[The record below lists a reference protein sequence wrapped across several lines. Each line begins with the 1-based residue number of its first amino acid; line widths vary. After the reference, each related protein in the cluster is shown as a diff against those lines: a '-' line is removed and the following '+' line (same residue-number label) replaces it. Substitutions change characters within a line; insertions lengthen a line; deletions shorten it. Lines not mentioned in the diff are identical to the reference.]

1 MKKFKIN
8 IPLDYVQG
16 YLRYGHGEILVEA
29 ESEEEI
35 REKIKNKEI
44 ALYDFEVVVDE
55 YEVDDYE
62 IGSLED
68 IEIMEA
74 N

>member
-44 ALYDFEVVVDE
+44 ALYDFEVIVDE

>member
-16 YLRYGHGEILVEA
+16 HLRYGHGEILVEA

-44 ALYDFEVVVDE
+44 DLYDFGLIVDD
-55 YEVDDYE
+55 YEVDDYG

-68 IEIMEA
+68 IEIMEV

>member
-16 YLRYGHGEILVEA
+16 HLRNGHGEILVEA

-44 ALYDFEVVVDE
+44 DLYDFGLIVDD
-55 YEVDDYE
+55 YEVDDYG

-68 IEIMEA
+68 IENMEV